1 MEMDGKLPDILIG
14 RSPIFEEFQITFEM
28 FNKKF
33 KLIPKEDIKKT
44 SAPMKKKINK
54 KKR

>member
-1 MEMDGKLPDILIG
+1 MDGNLSDILIG
-14 RSPIFEEFQITFEM
+14 RSPLFEDFQIIFEM

-33 KLIPKEDIKKT
+33 KLIPKEDIKNISSSKN
-44 SAPMKKKINK
+44 KKKMNK